1 MAIRAIAKW
10 QTNLAVAL
18 SVSVLSHCNPL
29 AAQGLKRSTAT
40 SVSTSDAVA
49 FREETQAYTIG
60 LQAVIYG
67 QPIVSLSIEMNRQ
80 ASPYANWSPGSDIA
94 PVNTFYNYKK
104 LIDPGTAN
112 PRAPNRD
119 TIYYR
124 AWIDLRASPLIVTSP
139 DTNGRYYNLDY
150 VDMYSETAAHTGRRT
165 TGTAEQKAFVV
176 GPDWTGKTPAG
187 MTLVRMAT
195 NQGLIFGRMYVAGPD
210 DTKVVNELI
219 SRFKVEPFD
228 PAASAP
234 PLKLATGADYASLDF
249 FAVLNRFLREN
260 TLKPQEEALM
270 GMFDLIGIGPSKAF
284 DPANISPATR
294 RGLERALKDGR
305 MMIRD
310 GRRVESRGWA
320 SVANA
325 KLGVYGYD
333 YFTRASVN
341 YTGLLANLPEE
352 AVYPRVSIDPN
363 GHQLT
368 GERRYRLV
376 FDKPIPVDAF
386 WSLTPYDAMTY
397 DLIANPLKRYSL
409 GSNTPGLKIRKDGS
423 IVVEVATTAPKD
435 HDVNWLPVSNGPYF
449 LTMRLYQPRPE
460 VLDGSYKLPE
470 IQEVQGTARS
480 SSQ

>member
-1 MAIRAIAKW
+1 MAVAARSKW
-10 QTNLAVAL
+10 QKLSAVAL
-18 SVSVLSHCNPL
+18 CASTLSLGGPL
-29 AAQGLKRSTAT
+29 VAQGLSQSTAT
-40 SVSTSDAVA
+40 SASPSEALA

-80 ASPYANWSPGSDIA
+80 ASPYATWTPGSDIA
-94 PVNTFYNYKK
+94 PVNTFYNYAK
-104 LIDPGTAN
+104 LIEPGTAN

-139 DTNGRYYNLDY
+139 DTKGRYYNLDY

-165 TGTAEQKAFVV
+165 TGTAEQKALVV
-176 GPDWTGKTPAG
+176 GPDWTGRVPAG

-210 DTKVVNELI
+210 DNKAVNELI
-219 SRFKVEPFD
+219 SRFKIAPLD

-234 PLKLATGADYASLDF
+234 PLRLATGAEFESLDF

-260 TLKPQEEALM
+260 SRKPQEAALM
-270 GMFDLIGIGPSKAF
+270 GLFDLIGVGPSNAF

-305 MMIRD
+305 LMIRD
-310 GRRVESRGWA
+310 GRRVQSGGWA

-333 YFTRASVN
+333 YLTRASVN
-341 YTGLLANLPEE
+341 YSGLLANLPEE
-352 AVYPRVSIDPN
+352 AVYPRVSLDQN
-363 GHQLT
+363 GRQLT

-386 WSLTPYDAMTY
+386 WSLTPYDARNI
-397 DLIANPLKRYSL
+397 DLIPNPLKRYSV
-409 GSNTPGLKIRKDGS
+409 GSNTQGLKVRKDGS
-423 IVVEVATTAPKD
+423 MVIEMATTAPKD
-435 HDVNWLPVSNGPYF
+435 RDVNWLPVSNGPYF

-460 VLDGSYKLPE
+460 ILDGRYKLPE
-470 IQEVQGTARS
+470 LQEVQGAAPSTK
-480 SSQ
+480 Q